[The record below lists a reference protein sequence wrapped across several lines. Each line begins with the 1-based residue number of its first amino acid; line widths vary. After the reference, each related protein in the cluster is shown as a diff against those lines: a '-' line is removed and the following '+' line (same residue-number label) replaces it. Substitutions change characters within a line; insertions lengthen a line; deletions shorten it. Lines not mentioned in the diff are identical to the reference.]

1 MVLIRNLRNIF
12 RIPELTRKLLFTLG
26 VLIVYRIGSYIP
38 AVGVDVVF
46 LKQTLEHGSQVLGGV
61 LSYLDMVSAGSLS
74 RGMLFA
80 LGISPYITASIIVQ
94 FLGFTVPYFEQLM
107 KEGDYGYKIMNQYT
121 RYLTLAL
128 SVSYSIGYAAAL
140 EAMGAVVAPGFGFR
154 FVFVLS
160 LTVASMF
167 VMWMGEQI
175 SLMGIGNGSSMLI
188 FASII
193 TQFPNDAIQTINAV
207 QTGSMHLFAA
217 AIVLSFYLL
226 LVAAI
231 VYLEKGE
238 RKIPVQY
245 ARRVVGR
252 KVYGGQ
258 SSYIP
263 FRINTSGVM
272 PVIFASSFL
281 QIPSILAGVLQW
293 AGVFKGLTSVILSAG
308 WRTSFLYNVLQFG
321 LIVFFTYFYTELV
334 YNPVK
339 LADQMKKSGGFVPGI
354 RPGKSTADFFY
365 YILTRVGLL
374 GALYLG
380 FLSVLPN
387 LLYRFIYMPFFLT
400 GTSLLIAVGVA
411 LEFSSQ
417 VESYLIERRYEGFLS
432 AGRMKNKVQ

>member
-12 RIPELTRKLLFTLG
+12 LIPELARKLVFTLG

-38 AVGVDVVF
+38 AIGINASA
-46 LKQTLEHGSQVLGGV
+46 LQETLEHGSKVLGGV
-61 LSYLDMVSAGSLS
+61 LSYLDIVSAGSLS
-74 RGMLFA
+74 QGMLFA

-94 FLGFTVPYFEQLM
+94 FMGFTIPYFEQLT

-121 RYLTLAL
+121 RYITLAL
-128 SVSYSIGYAAAL
+128 SISYSIGYAATL
-140 EAMGAVVAPGFGFR
+140 ESMPNVVVNPGFAFR

-188 FASII
+188 FASIV
-193 TQFPNDAIQTINAV
+193 TRFPNDAIQMINALQV
-207 QTGSMHLFAA
+207 GNMHIFAALFILLFYFVLTA
-217 AIVLSFYLL
+217 AIVF
-226 LVAAI
+226 
-231 VYLEKGE
+231 LEKGE

-281 QIPSILAGVLQW
+281 QIPTILAGILQW
-293 AGVFKGLTSVILSAG
+293 AGLFKGLTAVVLSDG
-308 WRTSFLYNVLQFG
+308 WRTSFLFNVLQFA

-354 RPGKSTADFFY
+354 RPGKSTAEFFY

-374 GALYLG
+374 GAVYLG
-380 FLSVLPN
+380 LLSILPN
-387 LLYRFIYMPFFLT
+387 IIYRFVYMPFFLS
-400 GTSLLIAVGVA
+400 GVSLLIAVGVA
-411 LEFSSQ
+411 LEFASQ

-432 AGRMKNKVQ
+432 AGRIKNKV

>member
-12 RIPELTRKLLFTLG
+12 FIPELARKLVFTLA

-80 LGISPYITASIIVQ
+80 LGISPYITASIIMQ
-94 FLGFTVPYFEQLM
+94 FMGFTVPYFEQLM

-128 SVSYSIGYAAAL
+128 SISYSTGYAAAL
-140 EAMGAVVAPGFGFR
+140 EAMGAVISPGFGFR

-167 VMWMGEQI
+167 IMWMGEQI

-188 FASII
+188 FASIVA
-193 TQFPNDAIQTINAV
+193 QFPNDAIQTVNAV
-207 QTGSMHLFAA
+207 QTGSMHLFVAFF
-217 AIVLSFYLL
+217 VLLFYLIL
-226 LVAAI
+226 TAAI

-263 FRINTSGVM
+263 FKINTSGVM

-281 QIPSILAGVLQW
+281 QIPSILAGILQW
-293 AGVFKGLTSVILSAG
+293 AGLFKGVAAAILSTG
-308 WRTSFLYNVLQFG
+308 WRTSFLYNLLQFG

-387 LLYRFIYMPFFLT
+387 LMYRFVYMPFFLT

-411 LEFSSQ
+411 LEFASQ